1 MKKKLIASI
10 LLISVAFFS
19 NAQKLD
25 VFTTT
30 LELNASGK
38 SAYVS
43 IPLKK
48 TVDGQDAVTIKTALD
63 IVLIRTID
71 DKKKKLEW
79 YTMNSKDSRIP
90 NELSGNNTIIN
101 AISFDREQ
109 FDKCITNQ
117 DLNRMTGYLTKNSF
131 SFFASIT
138 DNLEKG
144 IIYPC
149 FIIQFES
156 GKRALLWIEKT
167 DDTHFNITVK
177 TQV

>member
-1 MKKKLIASI
+1 MKKKLVASI
-10 LLISVAFFS
+10 LFMSVVFFS

-38 SAYVS
+38 SAYIS
-43 IPLKK
+43 IGLKK
-48 TVDGQDAVTIKTALD
+48 TIEEKDAVNNKAALD
-63 IVLIRTID
+63 IVLIRTTN
-71 DKKKKLEW
+71 DKMKTLEW
-79 YTMNSKDSRIP
+79 FTMNSKDNRFP
-90 NELSGNNTIIN
+90 NELSGNNTMIN

-109 FDKCITNQ
+109 FDKCIANQ
-117 DLNRMTGYLTKNSF
+117 DLSRMTGYLTKNSF
-131 SFFASIT
+131 SHFASIT
-138 DNLEKG
+138 DNLAKG

-156 GKRALLWIEKT
+156 GKRALLWIEKM